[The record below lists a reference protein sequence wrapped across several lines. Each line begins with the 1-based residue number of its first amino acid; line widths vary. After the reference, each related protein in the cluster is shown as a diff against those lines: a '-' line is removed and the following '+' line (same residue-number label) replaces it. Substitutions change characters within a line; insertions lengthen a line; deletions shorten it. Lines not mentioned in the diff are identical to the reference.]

1 MLRNMFTQFHTL
13 WTENQFLSY
22 TTVVKCEFYIILIAQ
37 FSFSK

>member
-22 TTVVKCEFYIILIAQ
+22 TVVKCEFYNIILIAQ
-37 FSFSK
+37 FYFSK